1 MHLAVFKFLLISF
14 FCVFGA
20 IGLVLAI
27 ISLYVGLIF
36 SSSSNN
42 GKVEYIGEFYSPN
55 KQLKAVEYLYMGG
68 GALGFCDRNLS
79 IQKYDEERP
88 TVDNLPQNVFS
99 ARCGVDVTVVWFNED
114 ELEIRYFT
122 KDYLE
127 PGVKLSPEYAHNNVS
142 IEYKGGI

>member
-1 MHLAVFKFLLISF
+1 MSLFKFLLITF
-14 FCVFGA
+14 LCIFGA
-20 IGLVLAI
+20 IGLVIAI
-27 ISLYVGLIF
+27 TSIPVILIF
-36 SSSSNN
+36 ASGSSD

-68 GALGFCDRNLS
+68 GAIGFCDRNLS

-88 TVDNLPQNVFS
+88 TVENLPQNVFS
-99 ARCGVDVTVVWFNED
+99 ARCGVDVTVAWLNED

-122 KDYLE
+122 KDYIE
-127 PGVKLSPEYAHNNVS
+127 PDVKLSPEFTHNNVS